1 MKVIPFGKITD
12 IITSETHFQIGFK
25 TWFDL
30 KEYLMMEYPGLQDES
45 FMVAVNTTI
54 HQADQNFD
62 LSESDEVSLLPP
74 FSGG

>member
-12 IITSETHFQIGFK
+12 IITGETHIQNGFK
-25 TWFDL
+25 TWFNL
-30 KEYLMMEYPGLQDES
+30 KEYLMMEYPGLQVES

-54 HQADQNFD
+54 YQADQNFD
-62 LSESDEVSLLPP
+62 LSESDEISLLPP

>member
-12 IITSETHFQIGFK
+12 IITGETKIQNGFK

-30 KEYLMMEYPGLQDES
+30 KEYLMMEYPGIQEEI

-54 HQADQNFD
+54 YQADQNFE
-62 LSESDEVSLLPP
+62 LSESDEISLLPP

>member
-12 IITSETHFQIGFK
+12 IITGETHIQNGFK

-30 KEYLMMEYPGLQDES
+30 KEYLMMEYPGLQEES

-54 HQADQNFD
+54 YQADQNFG
-62 LSESDEVSLLPP
+62 LSESDEISLLPP

>member
-12 IITSETHFQIGFK
+12 IITGETHFQIGFK

-62 LSESDEVSLLPP
+62 LTESDEVSLLPP